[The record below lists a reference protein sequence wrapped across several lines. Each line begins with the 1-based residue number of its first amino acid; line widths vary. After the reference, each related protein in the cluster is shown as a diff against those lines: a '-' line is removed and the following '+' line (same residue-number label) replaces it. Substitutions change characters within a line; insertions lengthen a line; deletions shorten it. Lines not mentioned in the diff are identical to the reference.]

1 VVLIPYFRP
10 LYRSIALGYGTGR
23 NENGGLGTPIGHF
36 IVQAAASL
44 CFKLQNPI
52 IGLDLRAGTLE
63 RYIVVLDA
71 LLFWLRFLMAMT
83 I

>member
-1 VVLIPYFRP
+1 M
-10 LYRSIALGYGTGR
+10 A
-23 NENGGLGTPIGHF
+23 EGTPDTHWR
-36 IVQAAASL
+36 VSPL
-44 CFKLQNPI
+44 RTNPI